1 MTRYLIDTSIF
12 LFLVLDDERLT
23 KKVEN
28 ILDDYNN
35 LIYLSSESVKEV
47 IYLLQSKKITV
58 KQWKK
63 PENVFDFITNETN
76 IEIKYVKEEHLR
88 TLANLPFFSDHKDPS
103 DRIIIAHAITEKIPL
118 ISSDGKFSY
127 YKSSGLEFIFNE
139 C

>member
-1 MTRYLIDTSIF
+1 MRYLIDSNIF
-12 LFLVLDDERLT
+12 LFSVLDNGRLT
-23 KKVEN
+23 NDTKSVIKDYGNN
-28 ILDDYNN
+28 IY
-35 LIYLSSESVKEV
+35 ISSESVKEM

-63 PENVFDFITNETN
+63 PEDVIDFITNGTGF
-76 IEIKYVKEEHLR
+76 EIKYVKEEHLR

-118 ISSDGKFSY
+118 ISSDKKFFL
-127 YKSSGLEFIFNE
+127 YKNSGLEFIFNE